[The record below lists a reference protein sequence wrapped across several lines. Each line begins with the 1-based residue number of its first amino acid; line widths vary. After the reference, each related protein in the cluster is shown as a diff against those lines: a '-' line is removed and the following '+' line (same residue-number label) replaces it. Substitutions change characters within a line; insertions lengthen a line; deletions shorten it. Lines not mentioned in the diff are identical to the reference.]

1 MRTPRQILIALR
13 KAGPATK
20 LALTG
25 LVLILAGGAMTAA
38 VAAQKDSVATPT
50 ITSHPADPA
59 TATSATFGFTDS
71 TSGVSFDCSLDGA
84 AYAACTSPKTYAGP
98 LAVAAHTFSVRA
110 RNAKGVLSASAG
122 YSWTI
127 AITPPTLTGT
137 PTNPTT
143 STSATFGFADSQ
155 AGLSFECSLDGAA
168 FAACASPKV
177 YAGPLTQATHTFNV
191 RARNGI
197 GNLSAPATFTWRID
211 RTPPP
216 APTITSK
223 PADSTNQ
230 LAASFTFTDTESG
243 VGYLCQRDGSAF
255 APCTS
260 PKTYSL
266 VGQGTHTFA
275 VEAVDS
281 AGNVSPAT
289 SYTWTVDLT
298 SPPMPKITSS
308 PSLTTTDITATF
320 AFTDTEAAVSYRCQ
334 LDSATLSACASPK
347 TYSSLKTGEHLFAVQ
362 AVDRAGNGSIPA
374 YYLWIVQKPVTGFT
388 LSGDV
393 TQLLSP
399 GTTAALNVKITNP
412 FNYDIL
418 ITAVTVTVQHATTK
432 NGQPNPTCDGTTNL
446 IVTRQ
451 FSGTSPLKVKADR
464 TVSLSDLG
472 IPQSQWPQ
480 LLMPDLPTNQDAC
493 KGTTTKFTYSAT
505 ATKANS

>member
-1 MRTPRQILIALR
+1 MRTPRKILTALR

-20 LALTG
+20 LTLTAV
-25 LVLILAGGAMTAA
+25 VLIVAGGAVTAA
-38 VAAQKDSVATPT
+38 VAANKDSVATPT
-50 ITSHPADPA
+50 ITTHPTNPA

-98 LAVAAHTFSVRA
+98 LAVAAHAFNVRA
-110 RNAKGVLSASAG
+110 HNAKGVLSAAAG
-122 YSWTI
+122 YTWTI
-127 AITPPTLTGT
+127 AITPPTFTST
-137 PTNPTT
+137 PANPST

-155 AGLSFECSLDGAA
+155 AGLSFECSLDAA
-168 FAACASPKV
+168 PFAACTSPKT
-177 YAGPLTQATHTFNV
+177 YAGPLVQASHTFNV

-197 GNLSAPATFTWRID
+197 GNLSTPATYTWRID

-216 APTITSK
+216 APTITAK
-223 PADSTNQ
+223 PADPTNQ
-230 LAASFTFTDTESG
+230 SGASFAFTDTEAG
-243 VGYLCQRDGSAF
+243 VSYLCQRDGAAF
-255 APCTS
+255 AACIS
-260 PKTYSL
+260 PKAYTL
-266 VGQGTHTFA
+266 VGQGAHSFA
-275 VEAVDS
+275 VEAVDQ
-281 AGNVSPAT
+281 AGNIGPAT

-298 SPPMPKITSS
+298 SPPMPRITSN
-308 PSLTTTDITATF
+308 PSLMTTEITATF
-320 AFTDTEAAVSYRCQ
+320 AFTDSEVAVSYRCQ
-334 LDSATLSACASPK
+334 LDGATFSACISPK
-347 TYSSLKTGEHLFAVQ
+347 TYSNLKTGEHLFAVQ
-362 AVDRAGNGSIPA
+362 AVDRAGNDSVPA

-388 LSGDV
+388 VSGDV
-393 TQLLSP
+393 TQLLAP

-418 ITAVTVTVQHATTK
+418 ITQVTVTVQHATTK

-451 FSGTSPLKVKADR
+451 FSGTSPLKVKSNR

-480 LLMPDLPTNQDAC
+480 LLMPNLPTNQDAC

-505 ATKANS
+505 ATKATS